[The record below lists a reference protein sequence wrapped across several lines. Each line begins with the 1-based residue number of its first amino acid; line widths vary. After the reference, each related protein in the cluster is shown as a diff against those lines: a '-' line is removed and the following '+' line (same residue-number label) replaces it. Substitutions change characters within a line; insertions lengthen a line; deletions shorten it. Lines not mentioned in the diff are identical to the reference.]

1 MSILGPNGLKYDKSQ
16 TIAMTSHSDYQEFTF
31 ADGDSSSSFAT
42 SEGVYRIRIMFKTNT
57 TAGATLNGELPFL
70 TFQDNDNTQCNIV
83 YTVASRIY
91 QSSDNTWG
99 TGTAM
104 YPIYTAFKFNTYDY
118 WYHINMEIRS
128 EVPINTSGNGA
139 TGFSSIKGTAFAG
152 NSLTT
157 PTYYHTSRFSGL
169 FDRLDSLNNYTN
181 PPHQL
186 RLYHGNADGWM
197 PSGSFSSIKL
207 KGVH

>member
-1 MSILGPNGLKYDKSQ
+1 MSILGPNGFKYDKSQ

-42 SEGVYRIRIMFKTNT
+42 SEGVYHIRVMFKTN
-57 TAGATLNGELPFL
+57 ALPANGQIPFL
-70 TFQDNDNTQCNIV
+70 TFQDNDNTQCNILF
-83 YTVASRIY
+83 TTASRIN
-91 QSSDNTWG
+91 QSSYNTWG
-99 TGTAM
+99 NGTSM
-104 YPIYTAFKFNTYDY
+104 YPVYTTLRFNTRDY

-139 TGFSSIKGTAFAG
+139 TGFSSIKGTAFVG
-152 NSLTT
+152 NSSLP
-157 PTYYHTSRFSGL
+157 PTYYYTSRFSGL
-169 FDRLDSLNNYTN
+169 FDRFDSGNNYTN

-186 RLYHGNADGWM
+186 RLYHGDPDGWM

-207 KGVH
+207 RGVH